1 MEEGAWA
8 VWDLHCDQPA
18 GSRQKTVDLLTSR
31 AFEREA
37 RASESVPGPT
47 TPDQKTKRTTLR
59 KSKKTAP
66 MAGHPCYPAMRPT
79 PHRVVQAIVTYTL
92 FTMEDKGIGWEGCKE
107 TKGCTPQKKVAMHQH
122 TEMCF
127 EALTN
132 NARNMH

>member
-1 MEEGAWA
+1 MEEGAWS
-8 VWDLHCDQPA
+8 VWDLHCDQLA
-18 GSRQKTVDLLTSR
+18 GSRQ
-31 AFEREA
+31 
-37 RASESVPGPT
+37 
-47 TPDQKTKRTTLR
+47 
-59 KSKKTAP
+59 KTAP
-66 MAGHPCYPAMRPT
+66 MAGHPCYPAMRST

-107 TKGCTPQKKVAMHQH
+107 AKGCTPQKKVATHQH